1 MGILRYQCSVSI
13 FLIFQSIIRI
23 NIRKKGNK
31 NRFLIL
37 FFSNL
42 SNNNV
47 GGSVNQSIIKKDLR
61 DVKLIQDPNGK

>member
-1 MGILRYQCSVSI
+1 M
-13 FLIFQSIIRI
+13 RI
-23 NIRKKGNK
+23 NIRKGGNK

>member
-13 FLIFQSIIRI
+13 FLIFQSIMRI
-23 NIRKKGNK
+23 NIRKGGNK